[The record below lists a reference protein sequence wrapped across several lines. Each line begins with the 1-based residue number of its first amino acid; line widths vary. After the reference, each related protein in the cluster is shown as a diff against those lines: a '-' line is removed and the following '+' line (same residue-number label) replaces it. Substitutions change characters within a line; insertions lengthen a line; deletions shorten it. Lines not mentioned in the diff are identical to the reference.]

1 MIPQNQEDATI
12 QNQHKE
18 SHTAKTKVMEVI
30 SSKISENSED
40 KPNKFLESLQ
50 SKLSGNVLNKIRKSV
65 DGHSSEVQ
73 VSTY

>member
-1 MIPQNQEDATI
+1 MIPQNQEDAAI

-18 SHTAKTKVMEVI
+18 SHSARTKVMELI

-50 SKLSGNVLNKIRKSV
+50 SKLSGNVLNKIRKSRN
-65 DGHSSEVQ
+65 GHSSEVH
-73 VSTY
+73 VSA

>member
-1 MIPQNQEDATI
+1 
-12 QNQHKE
+12 
-18 SHTAKTKVMEVI
+18 MEVI

-73 VSTY
+73 VSTLPN